1 MMNDIQGVSAKF
13 NKETYMEARK
23 LAQKIVLLTASQF
36 DVGMTS
42 VDGERILSELCDNFN
57 VERLWHPHKFRVG
70 TDTTKPFR
78 KKSDPEIKLQK
89 NDIYFMDIGI
99 VINGHEADYGQT
111 FTVGQNLE
119 FASAQKSVRE
129 IFNETKSCWEVEG
142 LSGEALYIKASAIAK
157 EKGFEL
163 NLDMDGHRLGDYPH
177 GVFYKGSLSK
187 FDKKPIENLWVLEIL
202 IKHPEKEFGAFF
214 EDILIKS

>member
-23 LAQKIVLLTASQF
+23 LAKKIVLLTASQF

-42 VDGERILSELCDNFN
+42 ADGERILGELCNNFG

-78 KKSDPEIKLQK
+78 KKSDPEIKLQE

-99 VINGHEADYGQT
+99 VVNGHEADYGQT

-119 FASAQKSVRE
+119 YAKAQKSVRE
-129 IFNETKSCWEVEG
+129 IFNELQDSWRETDI
-142 LSGEALYIKASAIAK
+142 SGENLYNNATELAK
-157 EKGFEL
+157 TKGFEL
-163 NLDMDGHRLGDYPH
+163 NLAMDGHRLGDYPH

-187 FDKKPIENLWVLEIL
+187 FDKKPIEDLWVLEVL
-202 IKHPEKEFGAFF
+202 IKHPTEEFGAFF
-214 EDILIKS
+214 EDILIR

>member
-1 MMNDIQGVSAKF
+1 MMNDIQGVTDKF
-13 NKETYMEARK
+13 NKETYLEARK

-36 DVGMTS
+36 DIGMTS
-42 VDGERILSELCDNFN
+42 KDGEKILSELCDNFG

-78 KKSDPEIKLQK
+78 KKSDPEIKLQN

-111 FTVGQNLE
+111 FTCGQNLE
-119 FASAQKSVRE
+119 YAHCQKSVRE
-129 IFNETKSCWEVEG
+129 VFREVQNLWKDEG
-142 LSGEALYIKASAIAK
+142 LTGEDLYLKATSIAK
-157 EKGFEL
+157 SKGYEL

-177 GVFYKGSLSK
+177 GIFYKGSLSK
-187 FDKKPIENLWVLEIL
+187 FEKMPIENLWVLEIL
-202 IKHPEKEFGAFF
+202 IRHPEKEFGAFF
-214 EDILIKS
+214 EDILIKD